1 MLRKRFLFLFIV
13 VMVGLG
19 LLWIED
25 YTTQTTEENIE
36 GASQLPD
43 YYGEGLKN
51 RTYSEAG
58 TLQNQFEAQR
68 STHYPT
74 KRYTAL
80 TLPKVTTVAD
90 NGDEWV
96 IQSLTGTHFEDEQT
110 LVLKQQVLIS
120 PSASAS
126 LASGLSNNQETAII
140 RTSKL
145 TLFTETKIAETDQP
159 VEVISPNGRI
169 DAIGMIIK
177 IDQQRVEFLSQVKAR
192 YAP

>member
-1 MLRKRFLFLFIV
+1 
-13 VMVGLG
+13 MVGLG

-25 YTTQTTEENIE
+25 YTTQTTEENTE

-43 YYGEGLKN
+43 YYGKGLKN
-51 RTYSEAG
+51 RTYAKTG
-58 TLQNQFEAQR
+58 TLQNQFEAQS
-68 STHYPT
+68 STHYPA
-74 KRYTAL
+74 KRYTSL
-80 TLPKVTTVAD
+80 TLPKVTTLAD
-90 NGDEWV
+90 DGEEWV
-96 IQSLTGTHFEDEQT
+96 IQSLTGTHFEDEQSI
-110 LVLKQQVLIS
+110 VLEQQVLIS

-126 LASGLSNNQETAII
+126 LSSGLSNNQETAII

-159 VEVISPNGRI
+159 VEVISSNGHI